1 MRYGSYGSQVRRHE
15 KFVVGVKNDHGK
27 VQTLIGN
34 KPPLMCGQN
43 KAFFGPGPCVFILY
57 FHMWRRSG
65 HPSLIHYLC
74 GCFQD
79 FVTFLPTRPLLTTW
93 YLHLCPMYGGIIT
106 KKLRECPC
114 LCRQYFISD
123 IKDAALVDN
132 DEGRAGQSILSSGP
146 WGVVKTWIEN
156 NCQMLKMPRD
166 GDFEWGVEQKHTF
179 ILPVSNSLD
188 FVM

>member
-15 KFVVGVKNDHGK
+15 KFVVGVKNDHGR

-34 KPPLMCGQN
+34 KPPLICGQN

-57 FHMWRRSG
+57 FYMWRRSG

-79 FVTFLPTRPLLTTW
+79 FVTFLPTRPLSTTW

-114 LCRQYFISD
+114 LCRHGPAQYFISD
-123 IKDAALVDN
+123 IKGAAWWTMTGAALV
-132 DEGRAGQSILSSGP
+132 RVFWAL
-146 WGVVKTWIEN
+146 VKTWIEN

-166 GDFEWGVEQKHTF
+166 AGTLSEEWNRNTYFYPSG
-179 ILPVSNSLD
+179 
-188 FVM
+188 